1 MSSSHDNNF
10 PRPPDHPMVPFH
22 APNKERRIWTI
33 DEEAALIAIMKKLV
47 AKGYRQEN
55 AFRPG
60 YREMIEKELKV
71 CFPGTDLNFT
81 NASSKLTVWKRQ
93 YTLVVNMISTSGFGW
108 NDSSN
113 MITVEDDV
121 WKQYVKTHP
130 KAKTSRFKSYQ
141 YFQDWIEIFGK
152 DRASGISTQ
161 GTVDL
166 EKVARQKQASNDF
179 AKVAG
184 QQPYLPDS
192 DINEFPTG
200 LNVHT
205 QDDSFSNT
213 NENVNHEF
221 SNNYVPL
228 EEEASDTPFP
238 SESNSVNS
246 TKRDGDKKTQSKRKR
261 KQHESA
267 TSKDSVIVDLMDKF
281 FKQQNESIGIFVDK
295 LDKRSEQSTSSKSEV
310 VDKTKLILEALRK
323 IATLPE
329 ETRLNFA
336 YKITTDARVTDLF
349 INLSE
354 GERVTFVNMMM
365 AKKVFMGEDF
375 DLKLVGIFEFSQQFW
390 S

>member
-1 MSSSHDNNF
+1 MNF
-10 PRPPDHPMVPFH
+10 IYH
-22 APNKERRIWTI
+22 
-33 DEEAALIAIMKKLV
+33 
-47 AKGYRQEN
+47 
-55 AFRPG
+55 
-60 YREMIEKELKV
+60 IE
-71 CFPGTDLNFT
+71 
-81 NASSKLTVWKRQ
+81 Q
-93 YTLVVNMISTSGFGW
+93 
-108 NDSSN
+108 
-113 MITVEDDV
+113 
-121 WKQYVKTHP
+121 THP

-200 LNVHT
+200 LNVHP

-365 AKKVFMGEDF
+365 AKKV
-375 DLKLVGIFEFSQQFW
+375 LP
-390 S
+390 